1 MVLANRAAAAYHR
14 SMLLAPDV
22 APPPAII
29 GAHCPAGYAHVR
41 CGFLRVPLDHQN
53 PTGPTIRV
61 YFERYLRRDG
71 RDPAATTVVV
81 FEGGRFVV
89 EGDGAD
95 VPWLRRGLAP
105 ELPRGVGDG
114 RGRGG

>member
-29 GAHCPAGYAHVR
+29 RAHCPAGHAHVR
-41 CGFLRVPLDHQN
+41 CGFVRVPLDHQN

-61 YFERYLRRDG
+61 YFERYLRQDRPRPRRDHRR
-71 RDPAATTVVV
+71 RD
-81 FEGGRFVV
+81 
-89 EGDGAD
+89 
-95 VPWLRRGLAP
+95 
-105 ELPRGVGDG
+105 
-114 RGRGG
+114 RGRPRVRDDGEP